1 MTEKDKDFL
10 KQLAKVYLVVMIGT
24 STILTNI
31 YITVGYKVIYHL
43 PLTSLTGL
51 LTWIILSIVLS
62 PLFIYIKFM
71 KKGMKYVQEHFIF
84 SNWNTFI
91 FLLPTIIAFVVGTVV
106 AHQENRQQ
114 MTGYNIGIS
123 FIDYDYQNATFKP
136 YTDKQTT
143 ELAEKLKAAGQKEQ
157 VLDDKKYYIFYKSTC
172 PYCKVGLTSLLERLP
187 EDKRQNLVFIDLN
200 SNDAERV
207 ANALGVDKAG
217 TVVTVVKDKESGNST
232 PMKET
237 IAYDDDKDDI
247 VANKDLID
255 KIVAKE
261 NV

>member
-1 MTEKDKDFL
+1 MLKKDRDFL
-10 KQLAKVYLVVMIGT
+10 KQLYKNYLVVMIGT
-24 STILTNI
+24 GIILSSV
-31 YITVGYKVIYHL
+31 YLTVEYKVIYHL
-43 PLTSLTGL
+43 SLYGVL
-51 LTWIILSIVLS
+51 AWLILSIVLS
-62 PLFIYIKFM
+62 PLFIYT
-71 KKGMKYVQEHFIF
+71 KGMRHLQEHFIM
-84 SNWNTFI
+84 SNWSTLL
-91 FLLPTIIAFVVGTVV
+91 FLLPTVLALSVGMIV

-114 MTGYNIGIS
+114 MTSYNIGIS
-123 FIDYDYQNATFKP
+123 FMDYQKSTFRP

-143 ELAEKLKAAGQKEQ
+143 ELAEKLEAAGQKEQ

-187 EDKRQNLVFIDLN
+187 EDRQQELVFIDLN
-200 SNDAERV
+200 SDDAERV

-217 TVVTVVKDKESGNST
+217 TVVAVVKDKENGNSKL
-232 PMKET
+232 MKET
-237 IAYDDDKDDI
+237 IAFDDDKDEI

>member
-1 MTEKDKDFL
+1 MTKKDKDFL
-10 KQLAKVYLVVMIGT
+10 KQLAEGYLAVMIGT
-24 STILTNI
+24 GILFSSIYMTIE
-31 YITVGYKVIYHL
+31 YKVIYHL
-43 PLTSLTGL
+43 SLSGVL
-51 LTWIILSIVLS
+51 AWLVLSIVLS
-62 PLFIYIKFM
+62 PLFVYT
-71 KKGMKYVQEHFIF
+71 KGMKHVQEHFIL
-84 SNWNTFI
+84 SNWSSLL
-91 FLLPTIIAFVVGTVV
+91 FLLPTVV
-106 AHQENRQQ
+106 ALIVGMVVARQENRQQ
-114 MTGYNIGIS
+114 MTGYNGYNIGIT
-123 FIDYDYQNATFKP
+123 FTDYHKTTFRP

-143 ELAEKLKAAGQKEQ
+143 ELAEKLEAASYKEQ

-187 EDKRQNLVFIDLN
+187 EGKRQNLVFIDLN

-217 TVVTVVKDKESGNST
+217 TVVAVVKDKATDIYT
-232 PMKET
+232 PITET

>member
-1 MTEKDKDFL
+1 MLKKDRDFL
-10 KQLAKVYLVVMIGT
+10 KQLYKSYLVVMIGT
-24 STILTNI
+24 GIILSSV
-31 YITVGYKVIYHL
+31 YLTVEYKVIYHL
-43 PLTSLTGL
+43 SLYGVL
-51 LTWIILSIVLS
+51 AWLILSIVLS
-62 PLFIYIKFM
+62 PLFVYT
-71 KKGMKYVQEHFIF
+71 KGMKHVQEHFVL
-84 SNWNTFI
+84 SNWSSLL
-91 FLLPTIIAFVVGTVV
+91 FLLPTVIALAIGVVV

-114 MTGYNIGIS
+114 MTSYNIGIS
-123 FIDYDYQNATFKP
+123 FMDYQKSTFRP

-143 ELAEKLKAAGQKEQ
+143 DLAEKLEAADQKEQ

-200 SNDAERV
+200 SKDAERV
-207 ANALGVDKAG
+207 ANALGVERAG
-217 TVVTVVKDKESGNST
+217 TVVAVVKDKENGNSKL
-232 PMKET
+232 MKET
-237 IAYDDDKDDI
+237 IAFDDDKDEI

>member
-1 MTEKDKDFL
+1 MIEKDKQFL
-10 KQLAKVYLVVMIGT
+10 KQLVKVYLIAMIGT

-62 PLFIYIKFM
+62 PLFVYT
-71 KKGMKYVQEHFIF
+71 KGMKHVQEHFVL
-84 SNWNTFI
+84 SNWSSLL
-91 FLLPTIIAFVVGTVV
+91 FLLPTIIALSVGVVV

-123 FIDYDYQNATFKP
+123 FIDYDYQNATFRP

-143 ELAEKLKAAGQKEQ
+143 ELAEKLEAAGQKEQ

-217 TVVTVVKDKESGNST
+217 TVVALVKDKESDNYT

-237 IAYDDDKDDI
+237 IAFDDDKDEI

-255 KIVAKE
+255 QIVDKE
-261 NV
+261 SL